1 MRVKLL
7 VVIGLCLGC
16 GLAQAGDG
24 SAGSTPPTAS
34 LSLHIDR
41 DRAQRLGQ
49 RIWHNESNRSVELL
63 TAWNEGEEFA
73 SLGIGHFIWYPD
85 EVPQRFQESFPAVL
99 RTFRQH
105 GVALPG
111 WLARQ
116 TDPDCPWPNRSAFLA
131 DFDSE
136 RMRALRDLLTRTIDL
151 QSVHIAQRL
160 TDALPKL
167 LAASPPDSREVVQR
181 RFLALFAS
189 DAGLYAMVDYVNF
202 KGEGISTSERYQ
214 GEGWGLLQVLL
225 RMSDTDGTRRANA
238 FSNAAALVLLRRIEL
253 SPPERGEARWRRG
266 WLHRV
271 ATYREEH

>member
-1 MRVKLL
+1 MRTVRVKLL
-7 VVIGLCLGC
+7 VVIGLCLAC

-85 EVPQRFQESFPAVL
+85 EVPQRFQERFPAVL

-116 TDPDCPWPNRSAFLA
+116 PAPDCPWPNRSAFLA

-189 DAGLYAMVDYVNF
+189 DAGLYV
-202 KGEGISTSERYQ
+202 
-214 GEGWGLLQVLL
+214 
-225 RMSDTDGTRRANA
+225 
-238 FSNAAALVLLRRIEL
+238 
-253 SPPERGEARWRRG
+253 
-266 WLHRV
+266 
-271 ATYREEH
+271 